1 MKKQRVSFIQVN
13 FSQVYSPTKDA
24 GKEMKE
30 EFYAAH
36 QEILNRKG
44 TMDSI
49 YMYQEVSQTGLCMA
63 LGNNYCNVWRHAI
76 GRHSNTLF
84 TQVQYSRT
92 VWFDTVRYG

>member
-1 MKKQRVSFIQVN
+1 M
-13 FSQVYSPTKDA
+13 YSPTKDA

-84 TQVQYSRT
+84 TLAHILNGP
-92 VWFDTVRYG
+92 VRYGTVQKMACVN